1 MTILQY
7 EQPNM
12 NLAVWNRFHFIK
24 YRRLNSEQSIMQPSN
39 NLIVCSTAMH
49 TEDTRHHWFFFFFT
63 PSLSNAGAL
72 FQADST
78 VNTFNNSLQTFTL
91 EYTIGVM
98 IVAFFLFL
106 HKSFRELRSMH

>member
-1 MTILQY
+1 MNNQSCNHQTIVLFVQ
-7 EQPNM
+7 QPC
-12 NLAVWNRFHFIK
+12 IQK
-24 YRRLNSEQSIMQPSN
+24 IQ
-39 NLIVCSTAMH
+39 
-49 TEDTRHHWFFFFFT
+49 DTIGSFFFFFT

-91 EYTIGVM
+91 EYTLGVM

-106 HKSFRELRSMH
+106 RKSLRELHSMH